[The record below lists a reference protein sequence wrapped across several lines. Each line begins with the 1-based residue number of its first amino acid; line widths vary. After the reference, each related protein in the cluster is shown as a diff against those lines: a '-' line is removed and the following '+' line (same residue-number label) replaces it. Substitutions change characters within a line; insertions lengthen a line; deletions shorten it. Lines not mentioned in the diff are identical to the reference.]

1 MPLAG
6 AFTEETWTS
15 MDKCTFNELELLSSK
30 LRLGSAT
37 YRVEGLQPLIRT
49 LHVSPKIRAALLPPP
64 FPFPTWQ
71 LVRARS
77 AVVNHG
83 LVVVIVVAVVVAVVV
98 VVVFASCMADCRE
111 ARFWDT
117 SSVNSGI
124 CCEVVPPRPMP
135 LSCFVMLAKC
145 HRRIQ
150 LCSVV
155 VVVVAGV
162 VVVVVCSSSS
172 PSSVKGRLLQPP
184 SLAGIQR
191 LDLKKAL
198 LRSNVG
204 ALILP

>member
-1 MPLAG
+1 
-6 AFTEETWTS
+6 

-155 VVVVAGV
+155 VVVVVVVAGVV